1 MSNRPAAARV
11 RDTAIDQAV
20 GAKPL
25 PSNADTQR
33 ACGLEVISL
42 TKRFG
47 DFTALDQVS
56 LKVRAGSFHALLG
69 ENGAGKS
76 TLVKCVVGYQQPE
89 EGSILIADREQ
100 RLRSPREAS
109 MLGVGMVYQHFTLVP
124 HMTVAENLIMS
135 RIDTPQ
141 FINWRSAR
149 ADLDAFMRR
158 MPFRIPLNT
167 PASSLAA
174 GEKQK
179 VEILRQLYLERRFLI
194 LDEPTSVLTPDEAD
208 EVLGMLREKAQ
219 RGDVT
224 VLMITHKLREVKAF
238 TDAVSVLRAGRYVG
252 GGATADLRTEDLA
265 ELMVGEREPPASQAR
280 NHRAASETV
289 LEISGLRARDD
300 EGVPAVR
307 DVSLTVKAGEIVGVV
322 GVSGNGQKELVEVLA
337 GQRHAEKTGIQV
349 HGQPYKARRSEMI
362 RHGVAILPEEPLR
375 NACVPGMT
383 VADNMAFRV
392 FDRRPYSFLGWLRHG
407 QRWKRAQELISAFGV
422 RTPGASTPIGKLS
435 GGNVQ
440 RAVLA
445 RELTGDVR
453 LLIAANPVFG
463 LDFKAVWEI
472 HERLRQARDSGTAV
486 LLISEDLD
494 EVLQLSDRILVMY
507 EGRIVHETTRNRAEV
522 RVIGKHMAGDH
533 G

>member
-1 MSNRPAAARV
+1 MSNRPETAAVVDAAPASAQ
-11 RDTAIDQAV
+11 TAPAQAA
-20 GAKPL
+20 GG
-25 PSNADTQR
+25 R

-47 DFTALDQVS
+47 DFTALDGVS
-56 LKVRAGSFHALLG
+56 MKVRAGSFHALLG

-76 TLVKCVVGYQQPE
+76 TLVKCVVGYQQADD
-89 EGSILIADREQ
+89 GSILIADRERQ
-100 RLRSPREAS
+100 VRSPREAS

-141 FINWRSAR
+141 FINWRKAG
-149 ADLDAFMRR
+149 AELEEFMQR
-158 MPFRIPLNT
+158 MPFRIPLHA

-208 EVLGMLREKAQ
+208 EVLGMLREMCG
-219 RGDVT
+219 RGEVT

-252 GGATADLRTEDLA
+252 GGATADLGTEDLA
-265 ELMVGEREPPASQAR
+265 ELMVGERQPPAAEAR
-280 NHRAASETV
+280 STRGAGRTV
-289 LEISGLRARDD
+289 LEIAGMRARDD

-307 DVSLTVKAGEIVGVV
+307 DVSFSVHAGEIVGIV

-337 GQRHAEKTGIQV
+337 GQRHPEHAGISVQ
-349 HGQPYKARRSEMI
+349 GQPYRARRSEMI

-383 VADNMAFRV
+383 VADNMGFRV
-392 FDRRPYSFLGWLRHG
+392 FDRAPYSFMGWLRNG
-407 QRWKRAQELISAFGV
+407 QRRRRAQELIKAFGV
-422 RTPGASTPIGKLS
+422 RTPGAESPIGKLS

-463 LDFKAVWEI
+463 LDFKAVREI
-472 HERLRQARDSGTAV
+472 HDRLREARDNGTAV

-507 EGRIVHETTRNRAEV
+507 EGRIVHETTRDQAQV

-533 G
+533 A